1 MNETTARPEL
11 ISGNATSIRRW
22 LSWSVAAGGSSLLL
36 LLAIPFLSALKPSAA
51 AKNNYE
57 KNVPLASI
65 PSNGFVEVEWNR
77 NRVFLQNA
85 GEVRAFLMPFIRD
98 SYLLPDLSWGRAYIP
113 CHKFGFEAGYFQC
126 FDSDIWRMV
135 ENRGALE
142 GKRRERKRTFSPSSN
157 ASVQRSREVC
167 GARQSSMIK
176 NGYLR

>member
-11 ISGNATSIRRW
+11 ISGNATSIRCW
-22 LSWSVAAGGSSLLL
+22 LSWSLAAGGLSLLL
-36 LLAIPFLSALKPSAA
+36 LLAIPFLSSLKPSVA

-65 PSNGFVEVEWNR
+65 PSKGFVEVEWNR

-126 FDSDIWRMV
+126 FDSDIGEWWRTEARWKGNGEHV
-135 ENRGALE
+135 NEHFPPLQTPPFSVV
-142 GKRRERKRTFSPSSN
+142 GK
-157 ASVQRSREVC
+157 SVVLGRVR
-167 GARQSSMIK
+167 
-176 NGYLR
+176 